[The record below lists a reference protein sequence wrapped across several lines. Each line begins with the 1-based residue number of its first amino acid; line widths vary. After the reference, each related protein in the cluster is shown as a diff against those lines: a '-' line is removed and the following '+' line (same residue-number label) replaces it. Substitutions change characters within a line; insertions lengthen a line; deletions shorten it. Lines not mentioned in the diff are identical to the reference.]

1 MTVSVAQIEEMAAP
15 VDSRRERKR
24 VLVCTA
30 SYLPGY
36 KSGGP
41 IRSIANMV
49 AHLSSYFDFYVV
61 TKDRDATDTESYPG
75 VTPNRWYRV
84 GNARVLYCS
93 SVGPGILLRAAREVR
108 PDIISLN
115 SFQDVFTRIMVLLRR
130 GGALGDTPMLLAAR
144 GEFSPGAMEIKRN
157 KKALYRYSTKLL
169 GFHDNLL
176 WQVST
181 PRERAELLAAAP
193 ARQLDPDS
201 IYVACNISDIVVS
214 TAPHVAKESGSV
226 KLAFITRISEKKN
239 LHFLL
244 ELLRE
249 LRGQVQLN
257 LFGPVAENDSAYWER
272 CRALLAQL
280 PANIM
285 VEYHGSL
292 DHSAVPQVL
301 HDNHFFVL
309 PTRGE
314 NFCHA
319 AAESFVNGT
328 PVILSDETPWVKLR
342 EVHAGFDIS
351 LSDRERWIAV
361 LQECVDMDHQTYAA
375 YLNGARG
382 YGRRFSVEEAVSQH
396 LAMFEAALNPR
407 SGRKGRWPNAQ

>member
-1 MTVSVAQIEEMAAP
+1 MTASIVQIEEMAAP
-15 VDSRRERKR
+15 VGICRERKR

-49 AHLSSYFDFYVV
+49 DHLSSHFDFYVV

-84 GNARVLYCS
+84 GKARVLYCS
-93 SVGPGILLRAAREVR
+93 SVGPGILLRAAREVQ
-108 PDIISLN
+108 PDVISLN

-144 GEFSPGAMEIKRN
+144 GEFSPGAMEIKRA
-157 KKALYRYSTKLL
+157 KKALYRHSTKLL

-181 PRERAELLAAAP
+181 PRERSELLAAAP
-193 ARQLDPDS
+193 ARRLDPDS
-201 IYVACNISDIVVS
+201 VYVACNISDTIVS
-214 TAPHVAKESGSV
+214 AAPHVTKESGSV

-257 LFGPVAENDSAYWER
+257 LFGPVAEGDIAYWER
-272 CRALLAQL
+272 CRAQLAQL
-280 PANIM
+280 PPNIM
-285 VEYHGSL
+285 VEYHGPL

-301 HDNHFFVL
+301 HDHHFFVL

-319 AAESFVNGT
+319 AVESFVNGT
-328 PVILSDETPWVKLR
+328 PVILSDETPWVNLN

-351 LSDRERWIAV
+351 LNDREKWVGV
-361 LQECVDMDHQTYAA
+361 LQECVDMDRQTYSA
-375 YLNGARG
+375 YSNGARE

-396 LAMFEAALNPR
+396 LAMFEAALDLH
-407 SGRKGRWPNAQ
+407 SNAERVSVP

>member
-1 MTVSVAQIEEMAAP
+1 MTVSVEQIEKMAEP
-15 VDSRRERKR
+15 IGSRSERKR

-61 TKDRDATDTESYPG
+61 TRDRDATDTESYPG

-93 SVGPGILLRAAREVR
+93 AVRPGILLRAAREVR

-130 GGALGDTPMLLAAR
+130 GGALGNTPMLLAAR
-144 GEFSPGAMEIKRN
+144 GEFSPGAMEIKQK
-157 KKALYRYSTKLL
+157 KKAVYRHSTKLL
-169 GFHDNLL
+169 GFHEDLL

-181 PRERAELLAAAP
+181 ARERAELLAAAP
-193 ARQLDPDS
+193 ARRLNPDS
-201 IYVACNISDIVVS
+201 VHVACNISDTSVS
-214 TAPHVAKESGSV
+214 MAPHVAKESGSV

-244 ELLRE
+244 DLLRG

-257 LFGPVAENDSAYWER
+257 LFGPVAETDNAYWER
-272 CRALLAQL
+272 CRTLLAQL
-280 PANIM
+280 PANIT

-301 HDNHFFVL
+301 HDHHFFVL

-319 AAESFVNGT
+319 AVESFVNGT
-328 PVILSDETPWVKLR
+328 PVILSDETPWVNLS
-342 EVHAGFDIS
+342 EAHAGFDIS
-351 LSDRERWIAV
+351 LNDRARWVAV
-361 LQECVDMDHQTYAA
+361 LQACVNMDPHTYAA

-382 YGRRFSVEEAVSQH
+382 YGRRFSTEEAVSQH
-396 LAMFEAALNPR
+396 LAMFEAALNLGSR
-407 SGRKGRWPNAQ
+407 LKGRSLNAQ

>member
-1 MTVSVAQIEEMAAP
+1 MTVSAERIEEIAVP
-15 VDSRRERKR
+15 VGSCGERKR

-49 AHLSSYFDFYVV
+49 AHLSSHFDFYVV

-93 SVGPGILLRAAREVR
+93 SVRPGILLRTAREVR
-108 PDIISLN
+108 PDIICLN

-130 GGALGDTPMLLAAR
+130 GGVLGDTPMLLAAR
-144 GEFSPGAMEIKRN
+144 GEFSPGAMEIKRK
-157 KKALYRYSTKLL
+157 KKALYRRSTKFL
-169 GFHDNLL
+169 GFHENLL

-181 PRERAELLAAAP
+181 PREKAELLAAAP
-193 ARQLDPDS
+193 ARQVDPDS
-201 IYVACNISDIVVS
+201 VYVACNISDAIVS
-214 TAPHVAKESGSV
+214 TAPHVPKESGSV

-244 ELLRE
+244 ELLRG
-249 LRGQVQLN
+249 LYGQVQLN
-257 LFGPVAENDSAYWER
+257 LFGPVAETDSAYWER
-272 CRALLAQL
+272 CRALLPKL

-301 HDNHFFVL
+301 HNHHFFVL

-319 AAESFVNGT
+319 AVESFVNAT
-328 PVILSDETPWVKLR
+328 PVILSDETPWVNLS

-351 LSDRERWIAV
+351 LNDRRMWVAA
-361 LQECVDMDHQTYAA
+361 LQQCVDMDQQTYSS
-375 YLNGARG
+375 YLNGARE
-382 YGRRFSVEEAVSQH
+382 YGRRFSVEEAVKQH
-396 LAMFEAALNPR
+396 LTMFEAALQ
-407 SGRKGRWPNAQ
+407 SVDKK

>member
-1 MTVSVAQIEEMAAP
+1 MTASVAQIEEIAAP
-15 VDSRRERKR
+15 VGSSRERKR

-41 IRSIANMV
+41 IRSISNMV
-49 AHLSSYFDFYVV
+49 DHLSSHFDFYVV
-61 TKDRDATDTESYPG
+61 TRDRDATDTESYPG

-93 SVGPGILLRAAREVR
+93 SVGPGILLRAAREVQ

-144 GEFSPGAMEIKRN
+144 GEFSPGAMEIKR
-157 KKALYRYSTKLL
+157 KKKSLYRHSTKLL
-169 GFHDNLL
+169 GFHENLL

-181 PRERAELLAAAP
+181 ARERSELLAAAP
-193 ARQLDPDS
+193 ARRLDPDS
-201 IYVACNISDIVVS
+201 VYVACNISDTIIS

-257 LFGPVAENDSAYWER
+257 LFGPVADGDAGYWER
-272 CRALLAQL
+272 CRALLAQF
-280 PANIM
+280 PANIR

-292 DHSAVPQVL
+292 DHCAVPQVL
-301 HDNHFFVL
+301 HDHHFFVL

-319 AAESFVNGT
+319 AVESFVNGT
-328 PVILSDETPWVKLR
+328 PVILSDETPWLNLC

-351 LSDRERWIAV
+351 LNDRKRWVTV
-361 LQECVDMDHQTYAA
+361 LQQCVDMDRQTYAA

-382 YGRRFSVEEAVSQH
+382 YGRRFSAEEAVSQH
-396 LAMFEAALNPR
+396 LAMFKAALNR
-407 SGRKGRWPNAQ
+407 GSTRKGRSLNA

>member
-15 VDSRRERKR
+15 VSSHSERKR
-24 VLVCTA
+24 VLVCAA

-49 AHLSSYFDFYVV
+49 AHLSSQFDFYVV
-61 TKDRDATDTESYPG
+61 TRDRDATDTESYPG
-75 VTPNRWYRV
+75 VTPNKWYRV

-157 KKALYRYSTKLL
+157 KKAIYRHSTKLL
-169 GFHDNLL
+169 GFHENLL

-181 PRERAELLAAAP
+181 ARERSELLAAAP
-193 ARQLDPDS
+193 ARRLDPDS
-201 IYVACNISDIVVS
+201 VYVACNISDIVVS
-214 TAPHVAKESGSV
+214 AAPHVAKESGSA

-244 ELLRE
+244 ELLKE

-257 LFGPVAENDSAYWER
+257 LFGPVAETDSAYWGR

-301 HDNHFFVL
+301 HDHHFFVL

-319 AAESFVNGT
+319 AVESFVNGT
-328 PVILSDETPWVKLR
+328 PVILSDETPWVNLN
-342 EVHAGFDIS
+342 EVRAGFDIS
-351 LSDRERWIAV
+351 LDDRERWIAV
-361 LQECVDMDHQTYAA
+361 LQECVDMDPQAYAA
-375 YLNGARG
+375 YLSGARG

-396 LAMFEAALNPR
+396 LAMFDAALNVRPR
-407 SGRKGRWPNAQ
+407 AERVSVNVP

>member
-1 MTVSVAQIEEMAAP
+1 MTLSVEQIEEIDAP
-15 VDSRRERKR
+15 ISSCRERKR

-49 AHLSSYFDFYVV
+49 AHLSSHFDFYVV
-61 TKDRDATDTESYPG
+61 TRDRDATDTESYPG
-75 VTPNRWYRV
+75 VIPNRWYRV

-130 GGALGDTPMLLAAR
+130 GGALGNTPMLLAAR
-144 GEFSPGAMEIKRN
+144 GEFSPGAMEIKRK
-157 KKALYRYSTKLL
+157 KKALYRHSTKLL
-169 GFHDNLL
+169 GFHENLL

-181 PRERAELLAAAP
+181 PRERSELIAAAP
-193 ARQLDPDS
+193 ARRLDADS
-201 IYVACNISDIVVS
+201 VHIACNISDTIVA
-214 TAPHVAKESGSV
+214 TAPRVAKESGLV

-249 LRGQVQLN
+249 LRGQVRLN
-257 LFGPVAENDSAYWER
+257 LFGPVAENDSAYWGR
-272 CRALLAQL
+272 CRALMAQL
-280 PANIM
+280 PTNIT

-301 HDNHFFVL
+301 HDHHFFVL

-319 AAESFVNGT
+319 AVESFVNGT
-328 PVILSDETPWVKLR
+328 PVILSDETPWLR
-342 EVHAGFDIS
+342 LSEVHAGFDIS
-351 LSDRERWIAV
+351 LNDRERWVAV
-361 LQECVDMDHQTYAA
+361 LQACVDMDQQTYAA

-382 YGRRFSVEEAVSQH
+382 YGRRFSTEEAVNQH
-396 LAMFEAALNPR
+396 LAMFEAALK
-407 SGRKGRWPNAQ
+407 SGSRGKGRSLNAH

>member
-1 MTVSVAQIEEMAAP
+1 MTVSLAQTKEIAAP
-15 VDSRRERKR
+15 VGSCRKRKR

-61 TKDRDATDTESYPG
+61 TKDRDVTDTESYPG

-93 SVGPGILLRAAREVR
+93 SVGPGILLRVSRAVR

-144 GEFSPGAMEIKRN
+144 GEFSPGAMEIKRR
-157 KKALYRYSTKLL
+157 KKALYRNSTKLL
-169 GFHDNLL
+169 GLHDNLL

-181 PRERAELLAAAP
+181 PRERSELLLAAP
-193 ARQLDPDS
+193 ARRLDLDS
-201 IYVACNISDIVVS
+201 VYVACNISDTMIS
-214 TAPHVAKESGSV
+214 AAPRVAKESGSV
-226 KLAFITRISEKKN
+226 KLVFIARVSEMKN

-244 ELLRE
+244 ELLRD

-257 LFGPVAENDSAYWER
+257 LFGPVAESDVAYWER
-272 CRALLAQL
+272 CKALLANL
-280 PANIM
+280 STNIM
-285 VEYHGSL
+285 VEYQGSL

-301 HDNHFFVL
+301 RDHHFFVL

-319 AAESFVNGT
+319 AVESFVNGT
-328 PVILSDETPWVKLR
+328 PVILSDETPWTKLS

-351 LSDRERWIAV
+351 LNDRGRWIAA
-361 LQECVDMDHQTYAA
+361 LQKCVNMDQQTYSA
-375 YLNGARG
+375 YLNGARE
-382 YGRRFSVEEAVSQH
+382 YGRRFSVEEAVKQH
-396 LAMFEAALNPR
+396 IAMFEAAFDTR
-407 SGRKGRWPNAQ
+407 SRRKG

>member
-1 MTVSVAQIEEMAAP
+1 MTVSVAQIEEITAP
-15 VDSRRERKR
+15 VGSCRGRRR

-49 AHLSSYFDFYVV
+49 AHLSSHFDFYVV

-84 GNARVLYCS
+84 GDARVLYCS
-93 SVGPGILLRAAREVR
+93 SVGPGILLRAVREVR

-130 GGALGDTPMLLAAR
+130 GGALGDTPILLAAR
-144 GEFSPGAMEIKRN
+144 GEFSPGAMEIKRK
-157 KKALYRYSTKLL
+157 KKALYRHSTKLL
-169 GFHDNLL
+169 GFHENLL

-181 PRERAELLAAAP
+181 PREKRGLLEAAP
-193 ARQLDPDS
+193 ARRLDPES
-201 IYVACNISDIVVS
+201 IYIAHNISNAVAS
-214 TAPHVAKESGSV
+214 TAAHVAKETGTV
-226 KLAFITRISEKKN
+226 KLAFISRLSEVKN
-239 LHFLL
+239 LYFLF
-244 ELLRE
+244 EILRE
-249 LRGQVQLN
+249 IHGRVELN
-257 LFGPVAENDSAYWER
+257 LFGPVAETDSAYWER
-272 CRALLAQL
+272 CRALLAEL
-280 PANIM
+280 PPNIV

-292 DHSAVPQVL
+292 DHSVVPQVL
-301 HDNHFFVL
+301 HNHHFFVL

-319 AAESFVNGT
+319 AVESFVNGT
-328 PVILSDETPWVKLR
+328 PVILSDETPWVNLSA
-342 EVHAGFDIS
+342 VHAGFDIS
-351 LSDRERWIAV
+351 LNDREGWVAV
-361 LQECVDMDHQTYAA
+361 LQECVDMDQQAYAA

-382 YGRRFSVEEAVSQH
+382 SGRRFSVLKRQ
-396 LAMFEAALNPR
+396 
-407 SGRKGRWPNAQ
+407 